1 MWNRRRLLGS
11 GMAALGAFGLRP
23 VANAQTL
30 SRSTVTTGPDVVVEI
45 NDGRLRGGHSRGAL
59 AFKGIPYAGS
69 VSGAARFREAPPVVP
84 WSGVRDATHLGAP
97 SLQKAKSTYGEQEP
111 AYAEDCLV
119 LNVWTPAVNDGRKRP
134 VMFYCH
140 GGGFA
145 TGSAGSTAQDG
156 ARLAAT
162 YDVVVVATN
171 HRLGLLGYL
180 YLGEIGGADW
190 ATSGNQGM
198 LDIVAGLRWVKANI
212 AAFGGDPDNVLIF
225 GESGGGFK
233 VGTLLAMPAAKGLF
247 HKASIQSGAAL
258 TRMPKAMATET
269 ALRVLKGLNIAP
281 NDLHKLAEVPA
292 EQILAI
298 QLAAEQGQGALTLPS
313 DGSPPVPRDGRL
325 HKAGYW
331 VPGGYGP
338 VVDGTILPAD
348 PFDPV
353 ASPLMADVPLIV
365 GHNRDE
371 ATFFNMG
378 RPDTFTLDE
387 AGLKARLATEFGG
400 DADKLLTVY
409 RATYPKA
416 TPTDIYIAIAS
427 ARWFGADSVTT
438 ADRKSVQA
446 APVYQYRYDYES
458 NFPIA
463 GTAATL
469 RAGHA
474 TEIASLFLNTDQ
486 PGLEGNGVGL
496 AEASINMSAFW
507 ASFARDGKPIAPGQ
521 PDWPRYTT
529 TDRPVMLINTTC
541 RVENDPEGAARKIW
555 QEEVAD

>member
-1 MWNRRRLLGS
+1 M
-11 GMAALGAFGLRP
+11 
-23 VANAQTL
+23 
-30 SRSTVTTGPDVVVEI
+30 
-45 NDGRLRGGHSRGAL
+45 
-59 AFKGIPYAGS
+59 
-69 VSGAARFREAPPVVP
+69 
-84 WSGVRDATHLGAP
+84 
-97 SLQKAKSTYGEQEP
+97 
-111 AYAEDCLV
+111 
-119 LNVWTPAVNDGRKRP
+119 
-134 VMFYCH
+134 
-140 GGGFA
+140 
-145 TGSAGSTAQDG
+145 
-156 ARLAAT
+156 
-162 YDVVVVATN
+162 
-171 HRLGLLGYL
+171 
-180 YLGEIGGADW
+180 
-190 ATSGNQGM
+190 
-198 LDIVAGLRWVKANI
+198 
-212 AAFGGDPDNVLIF
+212 
-225 GESGGGFK
+225 
-233 VGTLLAMPAAKGLF
+233 
-247 HKASIQSGAAL
+247 
-258 TRMPKAMATET
+258 
-269 ALRVLKGLNIAP
+269 
-281 NDLHKLAEVPA
+281 
-292 EQILAI
+292 
-298 QLAAEQGQGALTLPS
+298 TLPS

-409 RATYPKA
+409 RATYPQA
-416 TPTDIYIAIAS
+416 TPTDLYIAIAS

>member
-1 MWNRRRLLGS
+1 MWSRRSVLGS
-11 GMAALGAFGLRP
+11 GMAAMGAFGMGP
-23 VANAQTL
+23 GACAQVV
-30 SRSTVTTGPDVVVEI
+30 SRSTVTTGPEVEVEI
-45 NDGRLRGGHSRGAL
+45 ADGRLRGGHSRGAL
-59 AFKGIPYAGS
+59 AFKGIPYGGP
-69 VSGAARFREAPPVVP
+69 VTGAARFREAPPVVP

-97 SLQKAKSTYGEQEP
+97 SLQKANSTYGEQEP

-119 LNVWTPAVNDGRKRP
+119 LNVWTPAVNDGKKRP

-145 TGSAGSTAQDG
+145 SGSAGSTAQDG

-180 YLGEIGGADW
+180 YLGELGGADW
-190 ATSGNQGM
+190 ASSGNQGM

-233 VGTLLAMPAAKGLF
+233 VGTLLAMPAARGLF

-258 TRMPKAMATET
+258 RRLPKEMATET
-269 ALRVLKGLNIAP
+269 ARRVLKGLGIAP
-281 NDLHKLAEVPA
+281 NELHKLADISA

-298 QLAAEQGQGALTLPS
+298 QLAGEQGKGPMTMSS
-313 DGSPPVPRDGRL
+313 DGSPPLPRDGRL
-325 HKAGYW
+325 HKAGYP
-331 VPGGYGP
+331 VAGGYGP

-378 RPDTFTLDE
+378 RPETFTLDE
-387 AGLKARLATEFGG
+387 AGLKARLAVEFAG
-400 DADKLLTVY
+400 DADKLLAVY
-409 RATYPKA
+409 REAYPKA
-416 TPTDIYIAIAS
+416 TPTDLYIAIAS
-427 ARWFGADSVTT
+427 ARWFGVDSTTT
-438 ADRKSVQA
+438 ADRKSIQP

-463 GTAATL
+463 GTQATL
-469 RAGHA
+469 KAGHA

-486 PGLEGNGVGL
+486 PGLEGTGAGVV
-496 AEASINMSAFW
+496 EASKHMSAFW
-507 ASFARDGKPIAPGQ
+507 ASFARDSKPSAPGQ
-521 PDWPRYTT
+521 PDWPRYTAA
-529 TDRPVMLINTTC
+529 DRPVMLINTTC
-541 RVENDPEGAARKIW
+541 HVENDPEGAARKVW
-555 QEEVAD
+555 QEEVTD

>member
-1 MWNRRRLLGS
+1 MWNRRQLLGS
-11 GMAALGAFGLRP
+11 GVAAAGAFGLMP
-23 VANAQTL
+23 AKAQTV

-45 NDGRLRGGHSRGAL
+45 ADGRLRGGHSRGAL

-69 VSGAARFREAPPVVP
+69 VSGAARFHEAPPVVP

-119 LNVWTPAVNDGRKRP
+119 LNVWTPAVNDGKKRP

-416 TPTDIYIAIAS
+416 TPTDLYIAIAS
-427 ARWFGADSVTT
+427 ARWFGADSATT

-446 APVYQYRYDYES
+446 VPVYQYRYDYES

-463 GTAATL
+463 GTTATL

-486 PGLEGNGVGL
+486 PGLEGNGPGL
-496 AEASINMSAFW
+496 AEASKNMSAYW
-507 ASFARDGKPIAPGQ
+507 ASFARTGTPQAPGQ

-529 TDRPVMLINTTC
+529 TDRPVLLINTAC
-541 RVENDPEGAARKIW
+541 RVENDPEGAARKVW

>member
-45 NDGRLRGGHSRGAL
+45 ADGRLRGGYSRGAL

-97 SLQKAKSTYGEQEP
+97 SLQKPKSTYGEQEP

-212 AAFGGDPDNVLIF
+212 AAFSGDPDNVLIF

-281 NDLHKLAEVPA
+281 NDLHKLADIPA
-292 EQILAI
+292 EQILAV
-298 QLAAEQGQGALTLPS
+298 QLAGEEGRGPMTLPS

-409 RATYPKA
+409 RVTYPKA
-416 TPTDIYIAIAS
+416 TPTDLYIAIAS
-427 ARWFGADSVTT
+427 ARWFGADSATT

-463 GTAATL
+463 GTIATL

-486 PGLEGNGVGL
+486 PGLEGNGPGL
-496 AEASINMSAFW
+496 VEASKNMSAFW

>member
-1 MWNRRRLLGS
+1 MWSRRSALSG
-11 GMAALGAFGLRP
+11 GMAAAAAFGLGRL
-23 VANAQTL
+23 ALAQGVP
-30 SRSTVTTGPDVVVEI
+30 RSTVTTGPDVEVEI
-45 NDGRLRGGHSRGAL
+45 ADGRLRGGHSRGAL
-59 AFKGIPYAGS
+59 AFKGIPYAGP
-69 VSGAARFREAPPVVP
+69 VSGAGRFREAPPVVP
-84 WSGVRDATHLGAP
+84 WIGVRDATRLGPP

-119 LNVWTPAVNDGRKRP
+119 LNVWTPAVNDDKRRP
-134 VMFYCH
+134 VLFYCH

-156 ARLAAT
+156 ARLAAL

-180 YLGEIGGADW
+180 YLGEIGGANW

-212 AAFGGDPDNVLIF
+212 ASFGGNPDNVTLF

-269 ALRVLKGLNIAP
+269 ALRVLKGLGIAP
-281 NDLHKLAEVPA
+281 NELHKLAEVPA
-292 EQILAI
+292 EQILAV
-298 QLAAEQGQGALTLPS
+298 QLAGEQGQGALTLPS
-313 DGSPPVPRDGRL
+313 DGSAPVGRDGRL
-325 HKAGYW
+325 HKAGFW
-331 VPGGYGP
+331 LPGSYGP
-338 VVDGTILPAD
+338 VVDGTVLPAD

-353 ASPLMADVPLIV
+353 ASPLMNDVPLIV

-378 RPDTFTLDE
+378 RPDTFKLDE
-387 AGLKARLATEFGG
+387 AGLKARLAVEFAG
-400 DADKLLTVY
+400 DAEKLFNVY

-416 TPTDIYIAIAS
+416 TPSELYIAIAS
-427 ARWFGADSVTT
+427 ARWFGADSATT
-438 ADRKSVQA
+438 ADRKSLQP
-446 APVYQYRYDYES
+446 APVYRYHYDYES
-458 NFPIA
+458 NFPIP

-469 RAGHA
+469 KAGHA
-474 TEIASLFLNTDQ
+474 TEIASLFANTDQ
-486 PGLEGNGVGL
+486 PGLEGNGPGL
-496 AEASINMSAFW
+496 EEASTHMSAFW
-507 ASFARDGKPIAPGQ
+507 ANFARTGKPSAPGQ

-529 TDRPVMLINTTC
+529 KDRPVMRISSIC
-541 RVENDPEGAARKIW
+541 QVENDPEAAARRIW

>member
-1 MWNRRRLLGS
+1 
-11 GMAALGAFGLRP
+11 
-23 VANAQTL
+23 
-30 SRSTVTTGPDVVVEI
+30 
-45 NDGRLRGGHSRGAL
+45 
-59 AFKGIPYAGS
+59 
-69 VSGAARFREAPPVVP
+69 
-84 WSGVRDATHLGAP
+84 
-97 SLQKAKSTYGEQEP
+97 
-111 AYAEDCLV
+111 
-119 LNVWTPAVNDGRKRP
+119 VNDGKKRP

-258 TRMPKAMATET
+258 TRMPKDMATET
-269 ALRVLKGLNIAP
+269 ALRVLKGLGIAP
-281 NDLHKLAEVPA
+281 NDLHKLADVPA

-298 QLAAEQGQGALTLPS
+298 QLAAEQGQGPMTLPS

-348 PFDPV
+348 PFAPV

-387 AGLKARLATEFGG
+387 AGLTARMATEFGS

-409 RATYPKA
+409 RATYPQA
-416 TPTDIYIAIAS
+416 TPTDLYIAIAS
-427 ARWFGADSVTT
+427 ARWFGADSATT

-463 GTAATL
+463 GTTATL

-486 PGLEGNGVGL
+486 PGLEGNGAGL

-507 ASFARDGKPIAPGQ
+507 TSFARTGTPQAPGQ

-529 TDRPVMLINTTC
+529 ADRPVMLINTAC
-541 RVENDPEGAARKIW
+541 RVENDPEGAARKVW

>member
-1 MWNRRRLLGS
+1 MWSRRSALRG
-11 GMAALGAFGLRP
+11 GVAAAVAFALEP
-23 VANAQTL
+23 LASAQAVP
-30 SRSTVTTGPDVVVEI
+30 RSTVTVGPEVIVEI
-45 NDGRLRGGHSRGAL
+45 ADGRLRGGHSRGAL
-59 AFKGIPYAGS
+59 AFKGIPYAGP
-69 VSGAARFREAPPVVP
+69 VTGVARFREAPPVVP

-97 SLQKAKSTYGEQEP
+97 SLQKANSTYGEQEP

-145 TGSAGSTAQDG
+145 TGSGGSTAQDG
-156 ARLAAT
+156 ARLAAV

-190 ATSGNQGM
+190 AASGNQGM

-212 AAFGGDPDNVLIF
+212 AAFGGDPDNVMIF

-233 VGTLLAMPAAKGLF
+233 VGTLLAMPAARGLF
-247 HKASIQSGAAL
+247 HKASIESGAAL
-258 TRMPKAMATET
+258 TRMPRAMATET
-269 ALRVLKGLNIAP
+269 ARRVLKGLGIAP
-281 NDLHKLAEVPA
+281 DELHRLADVPA

-298 QLAAEQGQGALTLPS
+298 QLAGEQGQGALTLPS

-325 HKAGYW
+325 HKAGFW
-331 VPGGYGP
+331 TPGGYGP
-338 VVDGTILPAD
+338 VVDGEVLPAD
-348 PFDPV
+348 PFDPA

-378 RPDTFTLDE
+378 RPETFTLDE
-387 AGLKARLATEFGG
+387 AGLSSRLAAEFGD
-400 DADKLLTVY
+400 DAGKLLTVY

-416 TPTDIYIAIAS
+416 TPAELYIAIAS
-427 ARWFGADSVTT
+427 SRWFGVDSATT
-438 ADRKSVQA
+438 ADRKSLQA
-446 APVYQYRYDYES
+446 APVYRYRYDYAS
-458 NFPIA
+458 NFPVK
-463 GTAATL
+463 GTNATL

-474 TEIASLFLNTDQ
+474 TEIAAMFLNTDQ
-486 PGLEGNGVGL
+486 PGLEGDGPGL
-496 AEASINMSAFW
+496 WEAAKAMSAFW
-507 ASFARDGKPIAPGQ
+507 ASFARDGKPSAPGQ
-521 PDWPRYTT
+521 PDWPRYTIA
-529 TDRPVMLINTTC
+529 DRSVMLINTAC
-541 RVENDPEGAARKIW
+541 RVENDPEGAARKVW
-555 QEEVAD
+555 QEEIAD